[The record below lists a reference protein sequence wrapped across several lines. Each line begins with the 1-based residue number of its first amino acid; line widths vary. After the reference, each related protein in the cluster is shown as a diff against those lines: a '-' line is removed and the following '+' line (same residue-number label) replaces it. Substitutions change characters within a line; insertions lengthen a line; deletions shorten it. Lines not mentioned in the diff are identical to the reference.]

1 MNQELLR
8 SLRQILP
15 NLRGWLMFIGALWL
29 VGVVG
34 LGRVLESIAVLIIV
48 FSVMPVVG
56 LLALQWW
63 VGRNLV
69 QDDCPICG
77 ATFAGL
83 SRSEINCPNC
93 GEPLRVEKSGFVR
106 LTPPGTIDVDAVEVP
121 SQRITD

>member
-15 NLRGWLMFIGALWL
+15 SLRGWLMLIGALWL

-34 LGRVLESIAVLIIV
+34 LGRVLESIAVLIIML
-48 FSVMPVVG
+48 SVVPVVG

-63 VGRNLV
+63 VRRNLV

-77 ATFAGL
+77 VPFTGL
-83 SRSEINCPNC
+83 NRSEINCPNC
-93 GEPLRVEKSGFVR
+93 GEPLRIENSGFMR

-121 SQRITD
+121 SQQID